1 MNPITIIYDQEPKA
15 ELIKEKQT
23 ALGLYV
29 TAKETYENWKANPE
43 KIKILDVR
51 TLEEYLY
58 IGHPAMAWLVPLAL
72 QSYEWD
78 AEKKE
83 FPMKINPEF
92 LKIIKTLFDPSDII
106 MATCRSGGRS
116 AMAANLLAQA
126 GYKNVYN
133 ITDGFE
139 GDLVN
144 NPESLFNGQRM
155 VNGWKNSGLPWT
167 YSIDPKL
174 IP

>member
-1 MNPITIIYDQEPKA
+1 MDPITIIYDQEPKA
-15 ELIKEKQT
+15 ELVKGKQT

-29 TAKETYENWKANPE
+29 TSKEAYANWKANPE

-58 IGHPAMAWLVPLAL
+58 IGHAAMAWNIPVAL

-78 AEKKE
+78 AERKE
-83 FPMKINPEF
+83 FPMTLNPEF
-92 LKIIKTLFDPSDII
+92 LNHSKALFNPSDII

-116 AMAANLLAQA
+116 AMAVNLLAQA

-139 GDLVN
+139 GDTVN
-144 NPESLFNGQRM
+144 DPASLFNGQRM

-167 YSIDPKL
+167 DSIDPKL